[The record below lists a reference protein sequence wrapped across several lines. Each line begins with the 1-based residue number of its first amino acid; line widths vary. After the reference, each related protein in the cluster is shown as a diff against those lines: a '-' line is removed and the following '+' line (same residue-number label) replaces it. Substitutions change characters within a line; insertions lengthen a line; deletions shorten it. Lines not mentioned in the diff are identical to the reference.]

1 MSDLSD
7 KLMNMKSLDSI
18 DRIAYSGVNE
28 TIAENIMEY
37 SDVFQQECISNN
49 LAQALLGEDYSPNC
63 TYKLCTIPEATL
75 LLKIDESVPENS
87 EVNNEQRIK
96 EYVLQVNDVQ
106 SYDEMC
112 KSILNYGNGAVDKS
126 ADYTVQPTSF
136 FSLMPMEKVM
146 LGVFVAMFII
156 FIGILLFLVSGG
168 LI

>member
-18 DRIAYSGVNE
+18 DRVDYSGVSA
-28 TIAENIMEY
+28 TVTENITEY
-37 SDVFQQECISNN
+37 SDVFQQECISHN
-49 LAQALLGEDYSPNC
+49 LAQALLGGDYSPDC
-63 TYKLCTIPEATL
+63 TYKLCTMPEATL
-75 LLKIDESVPENS
+75 LLKIDESVPENN

-96 EYVLQVNDVQ
+96 EYVLQANDVQ

-136 FSLMPMEKVM
+136 FALMPMEKVM
-146 LGVFVAMFII
+146 LGVFVVMFIT
-156 FIGILLFLVSGG
+156 FIGILLFLVNGG